1 MTFMRSLS
9 QLTFLANS
17 TKLVRFT
24 IIIPDHR
31 QMNASKTERMKKS
44 FARIGIS
51 IWNSTPYSVKS
62 AYSILNTNSE
72 TKLNKYFLKL

>member
-9 QLTFLANS
+9 QVTFLANS
-17 TKLVRFT
+17 PKLVRFT
-24 IIIPDHR
+24 IIILDHR

-44 FARIGIS
+44 FARIGIL

-62 AYSILNTNSE
+62 AYSILNTSSE

>member
-1 MTFMRSLS
+1 M
-9 QLTFLANS
+9 TFLANS
-17 TKLVRFT
+17 PKLVRFT

-62 AYSILNTNSE
+62 AYSM
-72 TKLNKYFLKL
+72 LKIQIPKQN

>member
-9 QLTFLANS
+9 QVTFLANS
-17 TKLVRFT
+17 PKLVRFT
-24 IIIPDHR
+24 ITIPDHR
-31 QMNASKTERMKKS
+31 QMNSSKTERMKKS

-62 AYSILNTNSE
+62 ALSILNTSSE

>member
-17 TKLVRFT
+17 SKLVRFT
-24 IIIPDHR
+24 VIIPDHR
-31 QMNASKTERMKKS
+31 QMNASKTERMKNS
-44 FARIGIS
+44 SARIGIS
-51 IWNSTPYSVKS
+51 IWNSTPYSIKS
-62 AYSILNTNSE
+62 ALSILSSE

>member
-17 TKLVRFT
+17 SKLVRFT
-24 IIIPDHR
+24 IIIPGHR
-31 QMNASKTERMKKS
+31 QMNVSKTERMKKS
-44 FARIGIS
+44 FATMGIS
-51 IWNSTPYSVKS
+51 IWNSTSYSVKS
-62 AYSILNTNSE
+62 ALNILNKSSE

>member
-1 MTFMRSLS
+1 M
-9 QLTFLANS
+9 TFLANS
-17 TKLVRFT
+17 PKLVRFT
-24 IIIPDHR
+24 IPDHR

-62 AYSILNTNSE
+62 AYSILKIQIPKQN
-72 TKLNKYFLKL
+72 

>member
-9 QLTFLANS
+9 QVTFLANS
-17 TKLVRFT
+17 PKLVRFT

-31 QMNASKTERMKKS
+31 QMNASKIERMKKS

-62 AYSILNTNSE
+62 AYSIL
-72 TKLNKYFLKL
+72 KIQILKQN